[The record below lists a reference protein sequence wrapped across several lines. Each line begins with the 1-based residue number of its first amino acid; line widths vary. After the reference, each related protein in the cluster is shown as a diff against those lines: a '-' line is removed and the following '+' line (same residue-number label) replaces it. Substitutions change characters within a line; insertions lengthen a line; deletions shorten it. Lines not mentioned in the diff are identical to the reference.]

1 MLATIAS
8 RIAFVVLGYF
18 AGIATGS
25 AAFPCVLAIISAF
38 VPSSALWDWLGLGPI
53 AMVAAPILFF
63 FLMWITVIMTFI
75 PAAIANLLTEAFA
88 IRNVYVHIA
97 IAIGLAVS
105 AGLILDPTWFAMM
118 GTDRILIT
126 AAAFCGAVVG
136 GLVYWAIAGRNA
148 GFRYEK
154 GTPSAR
160 RPFPGP

>member
-1 MLATIAS
+1 MIAAIAA

-38 VPSSALWDWLGLGPI
+38 VPDSALWDWLGLGLI
-53 AMVAAPILFF
+53 AMVAAPVLFF
-63 FLMWITVIMTFI
+63 VVLWITVVMTFI
-75 PAAIANLLTEAFA
+75 PAAIANLLTEVFA

-105 AGLILDPTWFAMM
+105 AALIIDPSWFAVM
-118 GTDRILIT
+118 GTDRMLIT

-136 GLVYWAIAGRNA
+136 GLFYWAIAGRNA
-148 GFRYEK
+148 GL
-154 GTPSAR
+154 R
-160 RPFPGP
+160 RN

>member
-38 VPSSALWDWLGLGPI
+38 VPDSALWDWLGLGPI
-53 AMVAAPILFF
+53 AMVAAPVLFF
-63 FLMWITVIMTFI
+63 VVMWITVVMTFI

-88 IRNVYVHIA
+88 IRNVYVHIL

-118 GTDRILIT
+118 GTDRMLIT

-136 GLVYWAIAGRNA
+136 GIVYWAIAGRNA
-148 GFRYEK
+148 GFRSSPVR
-154 GTPSAR
+154 TVNIVH
-160 RPFPGP
+160 

>member
-18 AGIATGS
+18 AGIASGS

-38 VPSSALWDWLGLGPI
+38 VPDSALWDWLGLGPV
-53 AMVAAPILFF
+53 AMVAAPILFLF
-63 FLMWITVIMTFI
+63 VMWITVVMTFI

-88 IRNVYVHIA
+88 IRNVYVHIL

-105 AGLILDPTWFAMM
+105 AGLIIDPTWFAMM
-118 GTDRILIT
+118 GTDRMLIT
-126 AAAFCGAVVG
+126 FAAFCGAVVG

-148 GFRYEK
+148 GFRSPPVRT
-154 GTPSAR
+154 GNIAH
-160 RPFPGP
+160 